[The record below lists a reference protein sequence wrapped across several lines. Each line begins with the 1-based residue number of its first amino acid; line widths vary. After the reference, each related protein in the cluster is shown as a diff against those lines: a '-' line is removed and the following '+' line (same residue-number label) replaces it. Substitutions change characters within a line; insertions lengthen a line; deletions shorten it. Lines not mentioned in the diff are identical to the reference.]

1 MAGDHHVGI
10 FAKEL
15 IEAGVGLFYDYG
27 YAHDQ
32 APGWVLKPDDPKEG
46 PSSSS
51 SSSKNAKIVSAL
63 VQRIIT
69 IE

>member
-63 VQRIIT
+63 AAHNHY
-69 IE
+69 